1 MYCPTISLDFI
12 ESLSCTVPIS
22 TCTVQ
27 KSSCYVPVVSS
38 ILVSSCLNF
47 NLSIT
52 TFQLNLLQ
60 NLSCTV
66 QNFHLTLLNR
76 YLVLSHIRLVMSKNR
91 LVLSQ
96 FWLVSTQNSTFFVE
110 KVIMYCPTI
119 LPNFVESKS
128 STVPIS
134 TWTVQKLTLICRK
147 ICLDLDL
154 ILNDPF
160 RNNDLVYT

>member
-1 MYCPTISLDFI
+1 MYCPTISLDFV

-22 TCTVQ
+22 TCTVR
-27 KSSCYVPVVSS
+27 KSSCYVLVVSS

-47 NLSIT
+47 NLSIP

-60 NLSCTV
+60 NSSCTV

-76 YLVLSHIRLVMSKNR
+76 YLVLSHIRLVMSENR
-91 LVLSQ
+91 LLLTYFQ
-96 FWLVSTQNSTFFVE
+96 LVHTQNSNFSVE
-110 KVIMYCPTI
+110 KVIKYCPTI
-119 LPNFVESKS
+119 SPYFVESTS

-147 ICLDLDL
+147 IRLDLVL